1 MILISNFLYIY
12 LFLIINIYFF
22 IIIFF
27 YGDWG
32 LGIRTNPQS
41 LMNINRK
48 KDFIYNNS
56 FNKFNNY
63 FIFNNWKAQPMVII

>member
-22 IIIFF
+22 VIIFF

-32 LGIRTNPQS
+32 LGPIPNPQS
-41 LMNINRK
+41 PMNINSK

-63 FIFNNWKAQPMVII
+63 FIFNKWKLNQW